1 MNVDPAGNAIGFR
14 NIYPVQVYIALEP
27 GDSIYWTNWPGLE
40 ASGWTYVV
48 VKLMIIRIIRLM

>member
-27 GDSIYWTNWPGLE
+27 GDSIYPAYERTD
-40 ASGWTYVV
+40 
-48 VKLMIIRIIRLM
+48 RD

>member
-27 GDSIYWTNWPGLE
+27 GDSIYM
-40 ASGWTYVV
+40 ASR
-48 VKLMIIRIIRLM
+48 KP